1 MAQHSAV
8 TRQPH
13 RFECSESEQTLAE
26 GLSEYYAANPAL
38 KRGDVLSAEAR
49 NFFHA
54 HDVVH
59 VVYGCT
65 TTMPDEA
72 IVKLSSIF
80 GTTAGVSVLRGYM
93 LHESLDIY
101 RKLPVGST
109 VLALLAAP
117 YLIVR
122 TIWRC
127 TRQPAKWPWQDHE
140 EYMHTPLREIRARFG
155 ISVARGSHRPS
166 T

>member
-1 MAQHSAV
+1 MAQHSPV

-13 RFECSESEQTLAE
+13 RFECPESEQTLAE
-26 GLSEYYAANPAL
+26 ALSEYYAANPAL
-38 KRGDVLSAEAR
+38 KRGDGLSNEAR
-49 NFFHA
+49 DFFRS

-59 VVYGCT
+59 VLYGCT

-80 GTTAGVSVLRGYM
+80 GTTAGASVLRGYM

-101 RKLPVGST
+101 RKLPLGST
-109 VLALLAAP
+109 VVALLAAP

-127 TRQPAKWPWQDHE
+127 ARQPAKWPWANHE
-140 EYMHTPLREIRARFG
+140 QYMHVPLREIRARFG
-155 ISVARGSHRPS
+155 VKVAHGSGRPS
-166 T
+166 A